1 MSLLSFRKVARLAVL
16 LWALAA
22 FAPAF
27 AQQTGGLTGKVT
39 DDKGNLL
46 AGYPIQIDRQDV
58 KGHYETKTNKK
69 GEYIYIGLPSGEYKV
84 TLQNPSGKTV
94 FFMNTR
100 VGIGPP
106 TELHFG
112 RAKERA
118 AQQEAEKKNLEANP
132 ELARQKV
139 EQEKDTKQFTG
150 LKQFFDQGQL
160 LFNEKKYAE
169 AAAMFEQAVPLAK
182 GTNLPIVLAR
192 TAESYQKARN
202 GPKAIEYF
210 QKAIEIAPMEAAYH
224 NNLGNVYAESGK
236 TAEASAEF
244 KKAAEMD
251 PTRAAQY
258 YFNYGA
264 VMYNTGKMDDAAAA
278 FKKATEVDP
287 NFADA
292 FYWVGL
298 ALMGKATM
306 TPEGKVIAPEGTKE
320 ALQSYLKIAPTGPN
334 APNAQAMLQTMEG
347 TIDTSY
353 QKRKKK

>member
-1 MSLLSFRKVARLAVL
+1 
-16 LWALAA
+16 
-22 FAPAF
+22 
-27 AQQTGGLTGKVT
+27 
-39 DDKGNLL
+39 
-46 AGYPIQIDRQDV
+46 
-58 KGHYETKTNKK
+58 
-69 GEYIYIGLPSGEYKV
+69 
-84 TLQNPSGKTV
+84 
-94 FFMNTR
+94 
-100 VGIGPP
+100 
-106 TELHFG
+106 
-112 RAKERA
+112 
-118 AQQEAEKKNLEANP
+118 
-132 ELARQKV
+132 
-139 EQEKDTKQFTG
+139 
-150 LKQFFDQGQL
+150 
-160 LFNEKKYAE
+160 
-169 AAAMFEQAVPLAK
+169 MFEQAVPLAK

-210 QKAIEIAPMEAAYH
+210 QKAIEIAPSEAAYH
-224 NNLGNVYAESGK
+224 NNLGNVYAETGK

-320 ALQSYLKIAPTGPN
+320 ALESYLKIAPTGPN

-353 QKRKKK
+353 QKKKKK